1 MFALFAVFSQQAT
14 KVAQTAIDAQSIAI
28 ADARL
33 SKNGALNTVGQEGTG
48 IGRVMGDLQGKFFS
62 LLEKCA
68 YECKDWYEHMRAGFL
83 YKVRQ
88 EGWDG

>member
-1 MFALFAVFSQQAT
+1 MFALFAFFSQQ
-14 KVAQTAIDAQSIAI
+14 VAQLAIDAKSNAI

-33 SKNGALNTVGQEGTG
+33 SKMGKMDQANQEGTG
-48 IGRVMGDLQGKFFS
+48 IGRVMGDIQSKFFS
-62 LLEKCA
+62 LLEKSS

>member
-1 MFALFAVFSQQAT
+1 MFALFATLSQQ
-14 KVAQTAIDAQSIAI
+14 VAQAAIDTKSIAI
-28 ADARL
+28 SDARL
-33 SKNGALNTVGQEGTG
+33 SKVGKMDQADQEGTG
-48 IGRVMGDLQGKFFS
+48 IGRVMGDVQGKLFG

-83 YKVRQ
+83 YKARQ

>member
-1 MFALFAVFSQQAT
+1 MLALFALFSQQ
-14 KVAQTAIDAQSIAI
+14 VAQFAIDAKSNAI
-28 ADARL
+28 AGARL
-33 SKNGALNTVGQEGTG
+33 SKEGMEGTG
-48 IGRVMGDLQGKFFS
+48 IGKVMGDIQSKFFS
-62 LLEKCA
+62 LLEKSS